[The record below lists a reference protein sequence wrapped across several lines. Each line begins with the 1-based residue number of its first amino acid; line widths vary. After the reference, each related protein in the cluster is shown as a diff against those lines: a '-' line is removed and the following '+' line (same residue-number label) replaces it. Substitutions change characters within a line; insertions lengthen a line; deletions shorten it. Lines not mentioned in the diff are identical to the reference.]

1 MSIIT
6 LIVSTRE
13 IKKSTQHDKRKNIIE
28 YADPITLAVAY
39 QDIIA
44 VIGIVVASI

>member
-13 IKKSTQHDKRKNIIE
+13 IKKSTQHKKRKDMIE